1 MGGGQ
6 NMQRTSV
13 PGSAHEF
20 VSVST
25 GDWPE
30 ARGIFHNN
38 DKTFLVWVNE
48 EDQMRIISMEQGADA
63 KKVGVTRGDER

>member
-1 MGGGQ
+1 L
-6 NMQRTSV
+6 SLV
-13 PGSAHEF
+13 L
-20 VSVST
+20 T

-63 KKVGVTRGDER
+63 KKVR